1 MLLNRSIYQYLL
13 TISRMNRPSSWQSRV
28 VFAALGLPVFL
39 IAAAQA
45 QLPNSRAKSPGE
57 MIKSLESQAR
67 QYVTS
72 MNRAQQAYYAEN
84 VGFTSSVAN
93 LGMGIK
99 PQTDNYTY
107 SISAGNKAVFNYG
120 ISRKPNL
127 KSFVGGVFLTANKTQ
142 TILCEASVAGR
153 ARPANPTNKNGVL
166 ACGANT
172 AVPKLANQPI
182 QANPAEAK
190 QYLK

>member
-1 MLLNRSIYQYLL
+1 MLLNRSIYQYLRK
-13 TISRMNRPSSWQSRV
+13 ISRMNHPISWQSRV
-28 VFAALGLPVFL
+28 VFAVLSLPVIL
-39 IAAAQA
+39 MAAAEA
-45 QLPNSRAKSPGE
+45 QIPNSTAKSPAE
-57 MIKSLESQAR
+57 TIKSLESEAR

-107 SISAGNKAVFNYG
+107 AISAGNKAVFNYG
-120 ISRKPNL
+120 ISRQPNL

-153 ARPANPTNKNGVL
+153 AKPAPPTNNNGVL

-172 AVPKLANQPI
+172 VVPKLGNQPI
-182 QANPAEAK
+182 KTKPAEAK
-190 QYLK
+190 